1 MTMAEKEN
9 KNKIMKNRN
18 NMTLAEKEN
27 KKKIMKKL
35 TEMICSGQHL

>member
-9 KNKIMKNRN
+9 KNKIMKNIN

-27 KKKIMKKL
+27 KKIIMKKL
-35 TEMICSGQHL
+35 TEMICSGQNL

>member
-18 NMTLAEKEN
+18 NMTFAEKEN
-27 KKKIMKKL
+27 KKKNYEKAD
-35 TEMICSGQHL
+35 